1 MRKSLA
7 ALAVVFTLPA
17 GAVLAQPQNIVPPV
31 QQEALQPGQQQE
43 ATKQSSFQAFQ
54 ANVNPDVFVPT
65 TGPYD
70 ESDAFTGP
78 RGFPLEGWSQVK
90 LPNED

>member
-7 ALAVVFTLPA
+7 AVAIAFTLPA
-17 GAVLAQPQNIVPPV
+17 GVALAQPQNIVPPA
-31 QQEALQPGQQQE
+31 QQQALQPGQQQD
-43 ATKQSSFQAFQ
+43 ATKQSSFQAFR
-54 ANVNPDVFVPT
+54 ANVNPEMVVPT

-78 RGFPLEGWSQVK
+78 RGYPLEGWSQIK